1 MGLGLGKWQFF
12 VALVVLYLVLGCFVD
27 GISMIYMTLPVLL
40 PVVKAFGFD
49 LIWFGVILTV
59 LIELGQITPP
69 VGLNLFTI
77 HAISGGAQILRGGGG
92 LGPLRGAD
100 AARYSH
106 ALPVARDRAV
116 APDHDAR
123 LICSVCKRRMP

>member
-1 MGLGLGKWQFF
+1 
-12 VALVVLYLVLGCFVD
+12 
-27 GISMIYMTLPVLL
+27 MIYMTLPVLL

-77 HAISGGAQILRGGGG
+77 HAISGGAKFSEVAVG

-100 AARYSH
+100 AARHPS

-123 LICSVCKRRMP
+123 LI